1 MTRCSGALR
10 KPADADAVD
19 VRQAG
24 DYSYKS
30 RSWKIMGVELQGLML
45 MAKDHDGKPRLIQPN
60 EHWFRNKL
68 TDNRYL
74 NYGTHYFLLLP
85 SIPT

>member
-1 MTRCSGALR
+1 M
-10 KPADADAVD
+10 AVE
-19 VRQAG
+19 
-24 DYSYKS
+24 S
-30 RSWKIMGVELQGLML
+30 QGLML
-45 MAKDHDGKPRLIQPN
+45 MAEDHDGKPRLIQPN